1 MSLFFVLSGFVI
13 QYNYADIFLKEHLPS
28 ATFKFL
34 VARFARLY
42 PLYVLSIIL
51 WPKPHLAEYKG
62 TLLAYASLTQ
72 SWFNVQMAIFP
83 PDWSISAEWFF
94 YFAFIPL
101 VFLVSRIE
109 RPLFVTAIFL
119 VAAVSILATI
129 FFCVEA
135 PLIEL
140 IRRWLWT
147 DKLVSASPEEWL
159 SYFSPFVRLLE
170 FFLGVLTAKIYL
182 HFKDRRDLSPIWA
195 RAAIMIAGLWCLT
208 VILIP
213 AVSEIP
219 FLQKLTSNFI
229 YAPAIAAL
237 LLLTCMFDTH
247 LSRFLSSPYVVAG
260 GEISYSVY
268 VWSFF
273 VLLKLGAF
281 LTFPSFSSTAAIG
294 GTAKVMISVV
304 LTTLVAIVSFYLIET
319 LSRRWI
325 RAALTPSRAP

>member
-1 MSLFFVLSGFVI
+1 
-13 QYNYADIFLKEHLPS
+13 
-28 ATFKFL
+28 
-34 VARFARLY
+34 
-42 PLYVLSIIL
+42 
-51 WPKPHLAEYKG
+51 
-62 TLLAYASLTQ
+62 
-72 SWFNVQMAIFP
+72 
-83 PDWSISAEWFF
+83 
-94 YFAFIPL
+94 
-101 VFLVSRIE
+101 
-109 RPLFVTAIFL
+109 
-119 VAAVSILATI
+119 
-129 FFCVEA
+129 
-135 PLIEL
+135 
-140 IRRWLWT
+140 
-147 DKLVSASPEEWL
+147 
-159 SYFSPFVRLLE
+159 
-170 FFLGVLTAKIYL
+170 
-182 HFKDRRDLSPIWA
+182 
-195 RAAIMIAGLWCLT
+195 MIAGLWCLT